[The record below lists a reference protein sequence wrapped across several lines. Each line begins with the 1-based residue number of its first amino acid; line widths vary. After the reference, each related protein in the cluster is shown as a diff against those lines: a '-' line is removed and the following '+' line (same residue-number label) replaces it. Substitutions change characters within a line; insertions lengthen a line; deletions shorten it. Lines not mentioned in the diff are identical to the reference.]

1 MKLEEAL
8 AKLFLSCL
16 YVNICIDIHVCVWG
30 VRAQVNM
37 HMYVSVDRGQR
48 SVSGIFFNDFTI

>member
-16 YVNICIDIHVCVWG
+16 YVNICIDIHVCVG
-30 VRAQVNM
+30 VRAQVNT

-48 SVSGIFFNDFTI
+48 SVSGILFNDFTI